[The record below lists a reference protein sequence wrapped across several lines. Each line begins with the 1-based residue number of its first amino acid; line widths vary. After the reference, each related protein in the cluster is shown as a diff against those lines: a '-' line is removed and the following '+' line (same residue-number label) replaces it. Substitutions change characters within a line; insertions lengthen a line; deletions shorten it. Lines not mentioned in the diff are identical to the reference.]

1 MDNISSGP
9 YVEDTSSIDPSSGEN
24 VSKIWLNVVNGEDWP
39 KIGYLLWLSL
49 RNLKSRDQILKDDGL
64 CSILVVKKATVEY

>member
-39 KIGYLLWLSL
+39 KIGDLLWLSL